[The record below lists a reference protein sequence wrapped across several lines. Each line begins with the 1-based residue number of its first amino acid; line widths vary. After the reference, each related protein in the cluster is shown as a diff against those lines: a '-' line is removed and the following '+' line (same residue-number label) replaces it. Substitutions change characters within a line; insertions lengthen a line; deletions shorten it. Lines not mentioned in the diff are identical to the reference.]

1 MADAN
6 PSRPVKAIK
15 PPKTELKLST
25 PIAKSETPKGPKP
38 VKITDLK
45 SGNRL
50 VRF

>member
-6 PSRPVKAIK
+6 PSRPVKA
-15 PPKTELKLST
+15 PKSELKVNKPIST
-25 PIAKSETPKGPKP
+25 KETPKGPKP
-38 VKITDLK
+38 LKVTDLR